1 MRYVIS
7 VEAKGETVT
16 DNAVNLLNTNFG
28 FLFPVFLDYRRWK
41 ENCDCLGSLTS
52 RHDYDETSFLTKG
65 SKQENLRMISLSW
78 PQNQNLVD
86 SFFSFVFQF
95 SSFFLHET

>member
-41 ENCDCLGSLTS
+41 ENYVTA
-52 RHDYDETSFLTKG
+52 
-65 SKQENLRMISLSW
+65 
-78 PQNQNLVD
+78 
-86 SFFSFVFQF
+86 
-95 SSFFLHET
+95 